1 MGSLRRVYVAVA
13 ITAALT
19 LLASPASAQSQV
31 TYALAGVE
39 IAFTSQQGT
48 FVGIA
53 IGPDDVGTWGATVV
67 HQPLDD
73 NVPITGGTFALDG
86 EARNLAGVISDGE
99 IVRLGGSCRKETFNV
114 SGHVLLYQDGV
125 ASGDFGDFEVTLT
138 HYGRRVSGGGCVI
151 FFATIE
157 GLITFTQTT
166 P

>member
-1 MGSLRRVYVAVA
+1 MRWLRRMYMAVAV
-13 ITAALT
+13 TAVVAV
-19 LLASPASAQSQV
+19 LATPASAQSQV

-39 IAFTSQQGT
+39 IAFTPQQGT

-53 IGPDDVGTWGATVV
+53 FGPDDVGTWGATVV

-86 EARNLAGVISDGE
+86 QTRNLAGVISDGD

-125 ASGDFGDFEVTLT
+125 ATGDFGDFEVTLT
-138 HYGRRVSGGGCVI
+138 HYGRRLSGGSCVI

-157 GLITFTQTT
+157 GLITFTQA